1 MVEDSHDADR
11 ETFLDGMGLFTRAN
25 APWTALADENK
36 WERSLDTVRALD
48 ADLVLSSDAPAARDR
63 AGELIDT
70 VKAPSMDLRPPEEDI
85 DVETVLIRYETG
97 RTSIP

>member
-1 MVEDSHDADR
+1 V
-11 ETFLDGMGLFTRAN
+11 
-25 APWTALADENK
+25 
-36 WERSLDTVRALD
+36 
-48 ADLVLSSDAPAARDR
+48 DLVLSSDAPAARDR